1 MNNINGNN
9 NKITEKI
16 FCHITDNIESINPNN
31 PYIPIQEKTELD
43 AILMG
48 AGITIPLG
56 TIFINADAR
65 DKAKYIVQKI
75 KDKIGIVREDGKKI
89 VMDGLTAKNG
99 TMILRKVAFR
109 GKNSSNGFYNKQYN
123 LVSNTYQNKKEAE
136 TGKNLSLVCR

>member
-1 MNNINGNN
+1 
-9 NKITEKI
+9 
-16 FCHITDNIESINPNN
+16 
-31 PYIPIQEKTELD
+31 
-43 AILMG
+43 MG
-48 AGITIPLG
+48 AGVTIPLG

-109 GKNSSNGFYNKQYN
+109 GKSSSNGFFNKQYN
-123 LVSNTYQNKKEAE
+123 LVSNTYQNKQEAE